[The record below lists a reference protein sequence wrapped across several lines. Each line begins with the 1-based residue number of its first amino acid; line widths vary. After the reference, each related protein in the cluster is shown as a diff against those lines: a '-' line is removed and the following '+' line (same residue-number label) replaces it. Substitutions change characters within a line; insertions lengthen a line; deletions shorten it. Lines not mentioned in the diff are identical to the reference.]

1 MDRRIEKTRR
11 SIVNAFIELR
21 ARKELERITVKELC
35 EKAEINKSTFYAHYQ
50 DIYDLSEE
58 LEREVVASIIAQLDH
73 PEIVLENPGRFTCEL
88 YMEYCAKSVLIRTLF
103 SGSHRNGFVEKIE
116 VEIKRLIFDLRP
128 EYRNNPHVNVLLTYS
143 IYGAYYAF
151 YENREYGDQV
161 LMETLKIINDS
172 LFRDGLFVN
181 IKGEERT

>member
-1 MDRRIEKTRR
+1 M
-11 SIVNAFIELR
+11 NAFIEIR
-21 ARKELERITVKELC
+21 SGKELERITVKELC

-50 DIYDLSEE
+50 DIYDLAEE
-58 LEREVVASIIAQLDH
+58 LEWEVVGSIIKELDH
-73 PEIVLENPGRFTCEL
+73 PEIVLENPAKFTCDL
-88 YMEYCAKSVLIRTLF
+88 YLEYCAKSVLIRTLF

-116 VEIKRLIFDLRP
+116 AEIKRLIFNLCP
-128 EYRNNPHVNVLLTYS
+128 EYRDDPHVNVLLTYS

-172 LFRDGLFVN
+172 LFRDGLFEH
-181 IKGEERT
+181 IGRKK